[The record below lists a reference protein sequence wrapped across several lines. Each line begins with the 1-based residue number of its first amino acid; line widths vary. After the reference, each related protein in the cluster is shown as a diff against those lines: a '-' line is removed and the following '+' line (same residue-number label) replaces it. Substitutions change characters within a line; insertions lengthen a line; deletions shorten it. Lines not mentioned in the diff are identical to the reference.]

1 MRIIDEINAEGAGF
15 GMSVATCGKELDQE
29 TLLIPGEPL
38 MSPEELMAEA
48 IAISRQA
55 VSNPAHRPFAAF
67 IVKDGEIVGK
77 GLNDTP
83 SSHDPTAHGEV
94 LAIRDATKRLS
105 TQDLSG
111 CEIYTTCEPCSLCV
125 AAIWW
130 AGLDKMY
137 YAATLKD
144 CAEIGIGVSGLVEE
158 IAKPVN
164 ARKMKAEQILGD
176 ESRAVLKEWAKSPGF
191 LEF

>member
-1 MRIIDEINAEGAGF
+1 
-15 GMSVATCGKELDQE
+15 
-29 TLLIPGEPL
+29 